1 MAHGFLP
8 WLPQVGP
15 QRPLSFPCADYPY
28 SFSCKGILHTAG
40 KSLPTRAAAPCEQHI
55 VSKFYDTQFSFAL
68 KLEFIMALQLKHE
81 VLAFGSSAPSSEIQ
95 PQHAPNGNDPTA
107 SSPGNFYTAPDSLR
121 GVPIEKIDESSMY
134 WDSSWD
140 SLNDFLA
147 YEDEERSLKETYRV
161 MREAEPD
168 NMAIRKKVKFHQDN
182 TSKHVKIREI
192 FGPHSPYHPN
202 QLVAKQHL
210 PLRGLC
216 QKEIMYRVACKISDL
231 ELLHDRGILTMNA
244 WDFIRWRI
252 GLKIA
257 ERLEH
262 PGQNGREFV
271 RTVIYKLCDESR
283 CGFAGYGD
291 PVMRQAVLISAQY
304 QGRLAS
310 FKTESTKT
318 CNSGAGLMDSALS
331 WRDAN
336 EANGRRRRR
345 NADGSQTGRAITTRR
360 ADERRQ
366 RRARLAAQSGHYQG
380 VNAFREMQRD
390 RQSH

>member
-1 MAHGFLP
+1 
-8 WLPQVGP
+8 
-15 QRPLSFPCADYPY
+15 
-28 SFSCKGILHTAG
+28 
-40 KSLPTRAAAPCEQHI
+40 
-55 VSKFYDTQFSFAL
+55 
-68 KLEFIMALQLKHE
+68 MALQLKHE

-147 YEDEERSLKETYRV
+147 YEDEERSLKETYR
-161 MREAEPD
+161 
-168 NMAIRKKVKFHQDN
+168 
-182 TSKHVKIREI
+182 HVKIREI

-318 CNSGAGLMDSALS
+318 CNSGAGLMDSALP

-345 NADGSQTGRAITTRR
+345 NADSSQTGRAITTRR